1 MITIIDLLKKRR
13 NIFESNLNEINLHN
27 QKYNNG
33 KATYTKG
40 ITQFTDMVCL
50 INILNYNNI

>member
-1 MITIIDLLKKRR
+1 M
-13 NIFESNLNEINLHN
+13 HN

-50 INILNYNNI
+50 INILNYNNILLMIMQTKYYILHKKKL